1 MDNRIKIPKLLSRPV
16 GRAIN
21 EFKLINNSDR
31 ILIAVSGGKDSMS
44 LYHILSH
51 FKAAAPINF
60 DLGVITIDPEIEGF
74 NPKKLKKYFNQFGV
88 EYFYVEYPI
97 MEQAKKSMS
106 GDSFCAFCS
115 RMKRGLMYQI
125 ARENKY
131 NVLALGQHLDDLAES
146 FMMSA
151 FHNGKIKTMK
161 ANYLND
167 KGDIRVIRPLVFVRE
182 NQLRSFSCNV
192 NLPIINDNCP
202 ACFSKPTEREHFK
215 KLLNLEEKR
224 NPNLFKNILNAIKP
238 LLDEINLKE

>member
-1 MDNRIKIPKLLSRPV
+1 MDNRIKIPKLLLRPV

-21 EFKLINNSDR
+21 EFKLINDSDR

-44 LYHILSH
+44 LFHILSH
-51 FKAAAPINF
+51 FKLVAPIKF
-60 DLGVITIDPEIEGF
+60 EIGVITIDPEIEGF
-74 NPKKLKKYFNQFGV
+74 DPQKLKKYFKNIGV
-88 EYFYVEYPI
+88 DYFYKEYPI
-97 MEQAKKSMS
+97 MEQAKKSMN

-115 RMKRGLMYQI
+115 RIKRGLMYQV
-125 ARENKY
+125 ARENNY

-167 KGDIRVIRPLVFVRE
+167 RGDVRVIRPLVFVRE
-182 NQLRSFSCNV
+182 NQLREFSIQS

-202 ACFSKPTEREHFK
+202 ACFSKPTEREYYK
-215 KLLNLEEKR
+215 QLLKEEEKR
-224 NPNLFKNILNAIKP
+224 VPNLFKNLLNAMKP
-238 LLDEINLKE
+238 IMDEVNV